1 MKRKDVIVP
10 VAITSGLSAGLSI
23 VVAVTARVYC
33 PTLAQAVEYPIVA
46 ARTLLPP
53 LWFCFEW
60 VFPCRYI
67 TNARERERIKHL
79 HEPERNIWVALVA
92 VLDITLGIGAKY
104 PNLKHVVSHAK
115 LEPIRRSDPGKFF
128 P

>member
-46 ARTLLPP
+46 AWTLLPP

-60 VFPCRYI
+60 VFPFAILRMPANV
-67 TNARERERIKHL
+67 NASNTSMSRRGTSGWPSWLYSILPSE
-79 HEPERNIWVALVA
+79 
-92 VLDITLGIGAKY
+92 LGPSI
-104 PNLKHVVSHAK
+104 PT
-115 LEPIRRSDPGKFF
+115 
-128 P
+128 